1 MWQYQPVPNTLDAVR
16 DRLRAAFPDA
26 SIAVRDTTGGDDHFE
41 ARVVSSAF
49 AGRPLVARHQM
60 VYAALGE
67 LMRAQVHALSLI
79 TEVPDLIDKDKP

>member
-1 MWQYQPVPNTLDAVR
+1 MWQYLPVPISPDVIR

-26 SIAVRDTTGGDDHFE
+26 TIEVRDTTGGGDHFD
-41 ARVVSSAF
+41 ARVRSAAF

-67 LMRAQVHALSLI
+67 LMRTEIHALSL
-79 TEVPDLIDKDKP
+79 TTDTPESNSP

>member
-1 MWQYQPVPNTLDAVR
+1 MWQYREVPNTLDAIRVR
-16 DRLRAAFPDA
+16 LQEAFPGA
-26 SIAVRDTTGGDDHFE
+26 TIEVRDTTGTDDHFA

-67 LMRAQVHALSLI
+67 LMRKQIHALSLT
-79 TEVPDLIDKDKP
+79 TEESSAP